1 MHLTCPQLLN
11 GGSRN
16 SPPLLP
22 NGTTTTATGRY
33 CGSSAPTGLETSSNH
48 LTVNFVSDASGS
60 GSGFSLVF
68 SEVSVTCGGTEMRV
82 WGGGRRGLGDSVL
95 KASDS
100 GKSFSLVCAGISI
113 SCGLEVEK
121 KLEGKEGVCVIS
133 LRQ

>member
-1 MHLTCPQLLN
+1 M
-11 GGSRN
+11 
-16 SPPLLP
+16 
-22 NGTTTTATGRY
+22 
-33 CGSSAPTGLETSSNH
+33 
-48 LTVNFVSDASGS
+48 VNFVSDASGS

-82 WGGGRRGLGDSVL
+82 WGRGRRGLGDSVL